1 MCNGYNL
8 YSSIRK
14 YFMAKLE
21 KRHIYPYIK
30 NKPILYLRYIDD
42 IFMISKN
49 YLYFFENFN
58 SKHKPI
64 KFEHDISYSK
74 ISFLDALIYKDKNNN
89 LQKTLYRKTTDQQSY
104 LHAHSVHPKSLKRS
118 MLYSQA
124 LRIKTSCSTLAE
136 YKKHC
141 AILKQNFIEKGYK
154 ENILKDEIDKVDN
167 IDRKNLLSKK
177 KILKIELF
185 TIENFQ

>member
-89 LQKTLYRKTTDQQSY
+89 LQKTLYRKTTDQQSH

-118 MLYSQA
+118 MPYSQA
-124 LRIKTSCSTLAE
+124 LRIKTS
-136 YKKHC
+136 
-141 AILKQNFIEKGYK
+141 
-154 ENILKDEIDKVDN
+154 
-167 IDRKNLLSKK
+167 
-177 KILKIELF
+177 
-185 TIENFQ
+185 